1 MTPAQKA
8 AIRPYRKQLKQAFA
22 EAAPTAATPGK
33 ARTWFVPYLA
43 AVLKIYRKFTTQTVD
58 GRPLSK
64 ALAKR
69 SRDAFFKL
77 LKSSNRDPKTRSRW
91 AAVLT
96 NAHQSGVS
104 PEEFPIW
111 LKKGGGA
118 AGRASEL
125 SKATRA
131 LKQTASQPNDGI
143 AKPSPQPNASPEA
156 NDVSPLAT
164 NNSNVH
170 H

>member
-1 MTPAQKA
+1 MTREQKNA
-8 AIRPYRKQLKQAFA
+8 LRPYRKELKQAFA
-22 EAAPTAATPGK
+22 EAALIAATPGE

-43 AVLKIYRKFTTQTVD
+43 AVLKVYLKLTTETVD

-64 ALAKR
+64 VLAKQT
-69 SRDAFFKL
+69 RDAFSRL

-96 NAHQSGVS
+96 NAHNSGIS
-104 PEEFPIW
+104 PKQFSVW

-131 LKQTASQPNDGI
+131 LKLTISQPNDGI
-143 AKPSPQPNASPEA
+143 EKPSPQPKSFA
-156 NDVSPLAT
+156 
-164 NNSNVH
+164 
-170 H
+170 

>member
-1 MTPAQKA
+1 MTPAQKRA
-8 AIRPYRKQLKQAFA
+8 MRPYRKELKQAFA

-33 ARTWFVPYLA
+33 ARTWFVAYLA
-43 AVLKIYRKFTTQTVD
+43 ALLKTYRKLTTQIVD
-58 GRPLSK
+58 GRPLSR
-64 ALAKR
+64 ALAKQ

-77 LKSSNRDPKTRSRW
+77 LSSSKRDPKTRSRW
-91 AAVLT
+91 AAVLA
-96 NAHQSGVS
+96 NAHNSDIS
-104 PEEFPIW
+104 PEQFPIW

-143 AKPSPQPNASPEA
+143 ENPSPQPNTSPEA
-156 NDVSPLAT
+156 SPTDAESLK
-164 NNSNVH
+164 
-170 H
+170 

>member
-1 MTPAQKA
+1 MTPAQKRA
-8 AIRPYRKQLKQAFA
+8 MRPYRKQLKQAFA

-33 ARTWFVPYLA
+33 ARTWFVPYLV
-43 AVLKIYRKFTTQTVD
+43 AVFRTYRKLTTQIVD

-64 ALAKR
+64 VLAKQ

-77 LKSSNRDPKTRSRW
+77 LKSSKRDPKTRSRW
-91 AAVLT
+91 AAVLA
-96 NAHQSGVS
+96 NAHKSDIS
-104 PEEFPIW
+104 PEQFPIW

-143 AKPSPQPNASPEA
+143 PKPSPQPNASPEA
-156 NDVSPLAT
+156 SPTDAESLK
-164 NNSNVH
+164 
-170 H
+170 

>member
-1 MTPAQKA
+1 MTPAQKREM
-8 AIRPYRKQLKQAFA
+8 RPYRKELKQAFA

-43 AVLKIYRKFTTQTVD
+43 AVLKTYRKLTTRTVD
-58 GRPLSK
+58 GRPLSR
-64 ALAKR
+64 ALAKQ

-77 LKSSNRDPKTRSRW
+77 LSSSKRDPKTRSRW
-91 AAVLT
+91 AAVLE
-96 NAHQSGVS
+96 NAHKSGIS
-104 PEEFPIW
+104 PEQFPTW

-125 SKATRA
+125 PKATRA

-143 AKPSPQPNASPEA
+143 EKPSPQPNASPEA
-156 NDVSPLAT
+156 NDVST
-164 NNSNVH
+164 NNSNEH